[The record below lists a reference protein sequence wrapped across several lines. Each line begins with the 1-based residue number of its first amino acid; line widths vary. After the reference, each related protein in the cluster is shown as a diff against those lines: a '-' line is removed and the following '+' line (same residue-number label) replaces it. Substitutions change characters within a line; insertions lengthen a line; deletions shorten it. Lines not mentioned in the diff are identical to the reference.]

1 MNSTRTMIK
10 NLSILGTLSLILAF
24 TFQPANI
31 QAQDM
36 TIGFVDPQAILER
49 MPEMR
54 AVQQRLQNFQ
64 ERKSQEF
71 ATKQQE
77 LQTEIETYQQK
88 IGVISDEAR
97 QKEEE
102 RLGQMQMELQ
112 QFESEFQQ
120 ELQQRRAELMS
131 PLLEQMQNSIN
142 TVAEQQ
148 SLDYVLNT
156 RTSSG
161 DVIILYVKPEVRDN
175 NDITD
180 AVMQQMGI

>member
-1 MNSTRTMIK
+1 MIK
-10 NLSILGTLSLILAF
+10 KLSIFGILSLILSF
-24 TFQPANI
+24 TLQPADI
-31 QAQDM
+31 RAQDM
-36 TIGFVDPQAILER
+36 SIGFVDPQAILER

-54 AVQQRLQNFQ
+54 AVQQRLENFR

-112 QFESEFQQ
+112 QFESQFQQ
-120 ELQQRRAELMS
+120 EMQQRRAELMS
-131 PLLEQMQNSIN
+131 PLLEQMQNAID
-142 TVAEQQ
+142 TVAGQRG
-148 SLDYVLNT
+148 LDYVLNT
-156 RTSSG
+156 RTSTG
-161 DVIILYVKPEVRDN
+161 DVIILYVDPEVREN
-175 NDITD
+175 YDITD
-180 AVMQQMGI
+180 GVMQEMDI